1 MQLKPAY
8 EKFSSTALRYDEL
21 TAWLGSPD
29 ATRDMKQYLTRTTE
43 LRTLEP
49 EVMAYR
55 HYVTLLRE
63 REGVQL
69 LVNEEQDPALLAL
82 AREELSR
89 IDKDLEHAEETLD
102 AYLLPKDPEDD
113 RSVMMEIRAGAGG
126 EEAALFA
133 AELYRMYTMYAQ
145 KQGYEVELAYT
156 NATELGGFREIDFTV
171 EGHGAY
177 ARFRFESG
185 VHRVQRI
192 PTTEANGKIQTSTV
206 TVAVL
211 PEVDEVEVH
220 IAPGDIKMESCKSS
234 GAGGQHINKTESAV
248 RLTHLPTGIVVE
260 CQEQRSQQKNRERAM
275 KMLEAKLYQRSKEA
289 RDTMIAAE
297 RRSQVGTGERCER
310 IRTYN
315 FPQGRV
321 TDHRIGKTLYSLERF
336 LSGDMDEMITAL
348 RVAREQEIR
357 KENESS

>member
-1 MQLKPAY
+1 MQLKPEY
-8 EKFSSTALRYDEL
+8 QKLSSAVLRYDEL
-21 TAWLGSPD
+21 TAWLGAPD
-29 ATRDMKQYLTRTTE
+29 ATRDMKLYLARTTE

-49 EVMAYR
+49 AVLAYR
-55 HYVTLLRE
+55 SYLSCVRE
-63 REGVQL
+63 REEL
-69 LVNEEQDPALLAL
+69 LSLVEKEKDPTLETL
-82 AREELSR
+82 AREELIR
-89 IDKDLEHAEETLD
+89 VGEELKRSEE
-102 AYLLPKDPEDD
+102 ALACYLLPKDPEDD
-113 RSVMMEIRAGAGG
+113 RSVMIEIRAGAGG

-133 AELYRMYTMYAQ
+133 AELYRMYSMYAQ
-145 KQGYEVELAYT
+145 KHGFTIELSYV
-156 NATELGGFREIDFTV
+156 NQTELGGYREIDFSV

-177 ARFRFESG
+177 ARFRYESG
-185 VHRVQRI
+185 VHRVQRV
-192 PTTEANGKIQTSTV
+192 PLTEANGKIQTSTV

-220 IAPGDIKMESCKSS
+220 IAPQDVKMESCKSS

-275 KMLEAKLYQRSKEA
+275 KMLEAKLYQRDKEA
-289 RDTMIAAE
+289 RDTRIAAE
-297 RRSQVGTGERCER
+297 RRNQVGTGERCER

-321 TDHRIGKTLYSLERF
+321 TDHRIGKTLYTLDRF

-348 RVAREQEIR
+348 RMAREGEIR
-357 KENESS
+357 KENES

>member
-1 MQLKPAY
+1 MQLKPGY
-8 EKFSSTALRYDEL
+8 EKFSSSALRYDEL

-43 LRTLEP
+43 LRSLEP

-55 HYVTLLRE
+55 HYVKLLRE
-63 REGVQL
+63 REGVQS
-69 LVNEEQDPALLAL
+69 LVNEEQDPSLRSL

-89 IDKDLEHAEETLD
+89 IEKDLEHVEETLD
-102 AYLLPKDPEDD
+102 GYLLPKDPEDD
-113 RSVMMEIRAGAGG
+113 RSVMIEIRAGAGG

-145 KQGYEVELAYT
+145 KQGYEVGLAYT

-192 PTTEANGKIQTSTV
+192 PMTETNGKIQTSTV

-211 PEVDEVEVH
+211 PEVDDVEVH

-297 RRSQVGTGERCER
+297 RRNQVGTGERCER

>member
-8 EKFSSTALRYDEL
+8 QKLDTVVLRYEEL

-29 ATRDMKQYLTRTTE
+29 ATRDVKQYLARTTE

-49 EVMAYR
+49 VVTAYR
-55 HYVTLLRE
+55 QYL
-63 REGVQL
+63 
-69 LVNEEQDPALLAL
+69 ALLKEQEELSTLATEKKDPSIAEL
-82 AREELSR
+82 AREELACVEAQ
-89 IDKDLEHAEETLD
+89 IEQTEKDLLL
-102 AYLLPKDPEDD
+102 YLLPNDREDD
-113 RSVMMEIRAGAGG
+113 RSVMIEIRAGAGG

-145 KQGYEVELAYT
+145 KQGYTVELSYV
-156 NATELGGFREIDFTV
+156 NPTELGGYREIDFSV

-177 ARFRFESG
+177 AHFRYESG

-220 IAPGDIKMESCKSS
+220 ISPQDVKMESCKSS

-248 RLTHLPTGIVVE
+248 RLIHLPTGIVVE

-275 KMLEAKLYQRSKEA
+275 KMLEAKLYQRDKES
-289 RDTMIAAE
+289 RDSQIAAE
-297 RRSQVGTGERCER
+297 RRSQVGTGERCEK

-321 TDHRIGKTLYSLERF
+321 TDHRIGKTIYSLERF
-336 LSGDMDEMITAL
+336 LSGDMDDMITAL
-348 RVAREQEIR
+348 RMARNVEIQ
-357 KENESS
+357 KGNES